1 MDFWVILYSLI
12 CVVVGAGSASFLYKR
27 GQSMA
32 AMIALVLLILVF
44 VFFGLRW
51 FPGGNLNG
59 TKPVAGAWPPIV
71 NMCPDFMASFVDSS
85 NKVYCYDAANIY
97 NMKSATAGTAG
108 LAATSPTIN
117 GAAQPAYLLQN
128 PGATDKN
135 PLKTTL
141 KNSATTLTQ
150 DSNGKYVR
158 WEGVWDGRSVTT
170 DRIPSI

>member
-44 VFFGLRW
+44 VFYGLRW
-51 FPGGNLNG
+51 FPGGTLNG
-59 TKPVAGAWPPIV
+59 TKPAGGPWPPIV

-85 NKVYCYDAANIY
+85 NKVYCYDAANVY

-117 GAAQPAYLLQN
+117 GVSQAAYLLQD
-128 PGATDKN
+128 PTATNKN

-141 KNSATTLTQ
+141 KNSASTLTQ

-170 DRIPSI
+170 DRIASI

>member
-12 CVVVGAGSASFLYKR
+12 CVVVGAGSVSFLYKR
-27 GQSMA
+27 NQTIA

-44 VFFGLRW
+44 VFYGLRW
-51 FPGGNLNG
+51 FPGGSLNG
-59 TKPVAGAWPPIV
+59 TKPAGGPWPPIV

-85 NKVYCYDAANIY
+85 NIVYCYDAANTY
-97 NMKSATAGTAG
+97 NMKTATAGRAG
-108 LAATSPTIN
+108 LAATSPIIN
-117 GAAQPAYLLQN
+117 GVSQAAYLLQN
-128 PGATDKN
+128 PAGTDKN

-141 KNSATTLTQ
+141 KNGASTLTQ
-150 DSNGKYVR
+150 DSNGKYIR